1 MQSECYMTVK
11 LKPIKDQVIVITG
24 ASSGIGLAT
33 ATEALKQGA
42 AVVMASRG
50 IAQLEQMS
58 VDFKAQG
65 SRIAICEADMAVPEQ
80 VEKIAETA
88 IREFGGFDTWVNNA
102 AASVY
107 GTMEQM
113 DWDDHKRIFDVN
125 YFGLLKGSLVAV
137 KHLREKG
144 GAIINV
150 GSIVSDRSV
159 IMQGAYSASKH
170 AVLAATDA
178 LRMEIKRSGAPIS
191 VTLIKPGSIH
201 TPYPEHAKN
210 YMDEPARIPPILY
223 DPQLVADAILFAAE
237 HPKRQLYIG
246 GTGYLSAKM
255 GQLFPHMMDFMMEKF
270 AVNAQQAPDNPGNP
284 ALRDNLYA
292 PKEGKIDGNQDFYV
306 RKTSLFL
313 SAQKYPLAAT
323 FAVSSSVVILG
334 LIATNVMRRKIFSS
348 FQFSKE

>member
-1 MQSECYMTVK
+1 MSIK
-11 LKPIKDQVIVITG
+11 LKPLNEQVIVITG

-50 IAQLEQMS
+50 IAQLEQLR
-58 VDFKAQG
+58 DEFKAQG
-65 SRIAICEADMAVPEQ
+65 SRIAICEADMAVPED

-102 AASVY
+102 AAAVY
-107 GTMEQM
+107 GTMEEM
-113 DWDDHKRIFDVN
+113 DWNDHKRVFDVN
-125 YFGLLKGSLVAV
+125 YFGLLKGSLVAL

-150 GSIVSDRSV
+150 GSIVSDRTV
-159 IMQGAYSASKH
+159 IIQGAYSASKH

-178 LRMEIKRSGAPIS
+178 LRMEINRAKAPIS

-210 YMDEPARIPPILY
+210 YMDEPARIPAILY
-223 DPQLVADAILFAAE
+223 DPRLVADAILFAAV

-246 GTGYLSAKM
+246 GTGYLAAKM
-255 GQLFPHMMDFMMEKF
+255 GQLLPHVMDAMMEKF
-270 AVNAQQAPDNPGNP
+270 AVKAQQAPLDLGDP
-284 ALRDNLYA
+284 ALRDNLYESRA
-292 PKEGKIDGNQDFYV
+292 GKIEGNQDFYV
-306 RKTSLFL
+306 RRNSFFL
-313 SAQKYPLAAT
+313 SAQKHPLAAT
-323 FAVSSSVVILG
+323 LVVGSSAAILG
-334 LIATNVMRRKIFSS
+334 LLAINSMRNKVFS
-348 FQFSKE
+348 QLPFSKE